1 MRLFGF
7 RSFDFSPTPTF
18 GISRFAYSAPRD
30 DISLPLMAAFDE
42 GLSTQAI
49 RDRIRET
56 KPPGCEGPLSPA
68 LGPFASM
75 GGIGVR
81 LTWLE
86 MHRSGAPI
94 ATSP

>member
-18 GISRFAYSAPRD
+18 GISRFTYSAPRD

-56 KPPGCEGPLSPA
+56 KPLVVRVPCPPRLGRLPLWAGWASGLPG
-68 LGPFASM
+68 
-75 GGIGVR
+75 
-81 LTWLE
+81 
-86 MHRSGAPI
+86 
-94 ATSP
+94 